1 MPVFV
6 QIDSN
11 PGLHS
16 FTIVGLGDK
25 AIQESIDRIE
35 AAIKH
40 SGFVAPRAKNRRFI
54 INLAPADLKKEGPG
68 YDLPMAIA
76 YLIETKQLASTA
88 SSVLMLGELG
98 LDGELAHTNGVL
110 AATLLAKERGISSV
124 IIPACNLQEAL
135 MVPGIEVYGA
145 TSLSDVV
152 THLGDKVTVPLGAKN
167 SGTKLVTVGTIP
179 SANLAPRGA
188 KLVPSG
194 TIDSAMSPRLSPPH
208 SDMALPEL
216 DDSFA
221 HIRGQFAAKRALV
234 IAAAGGHNVLMTG
247 SPGSGKTLL
256 ARSIVGLLPHLGIDE
271 AIEVAKIRSAAG
283 ILRGNIR
290 TITRPFCSPHHT
302 SSSVSLIGGGTQIRP
317 GQVSLSHRGVLFL
330 DEMPEFAR
338 NVLEALRQPLEDGIV
353 TVSRASGTQTLP
365 AKFML
370 IGAMNPCPCGNA
382 GDATAICSCPLSAI
396 SKYKKKISGPLL
408 DRMDLHIQVSREQV
422 TSEHSVD
429 IASLNEARKAIAKA
443 REIQAKRFEGTKLIT
458 NSEINH
464 KTVARYCQLSPEAE
478 TLLHELVNKRNLSLR
493 AYHKIQKVAR
503 TIADLENSSAIGPS
517 HIAEAVAFRMNE
529 LSS

>member
-16 FTIVGLGDK
+16 FTVVGLGDK

-54 INLAPADLKKEGPG
+54 VNLAPADLKKEGPG

-76 YLIETKQLASTA
+76 YLIETKQIPNPIP
-88 SSVLMLGELG
+88 SVLMIGELG
-98 LDGELAHTNGVL
+98 LDGELAHTNGIL
-110 AATLLAKERGISSV
+110 AATLLAKEQGVSSV
-124 IIPACNLQEAL
+124 IVPACNLQEAL
-135 MVPGIEVYGA
+135 MVPDIEVYGA

-152 THLGDKVTVPLGAKN
+152 THLGDKVTVAHGDKD
-167 SGTKLVTVGTIP
+167 SVTIP

-188 KLVPSG
+188 KLV
-194 TIDSAMSPRLSPPH
+194 TAVTKVSAMSPRLSPPH
-208 SDMALPEL
+208 GDMAPPEL

-221 HIRGQFAAKRALV
+221 HIRGQFTAKRALV

-247 SPGSGKTLL
+247 TPGSGKTLL
-256 ARSIVGLLPHLGIDE
+256 ARSIVGLLPHLGVHE

-382 GDATAICSCPLSAI
+382 GDATSICICTNSAI

-422 TSEHSVD
+422 TSAHSID
-429 IASLNEARKAIAKA
+429 LDGLHQARKAIANA
-443 REIQAKRFEGTKLIT
+443 REIQAKRFEGTKLVT
-458 NSEINH
+458 NSEISH
-464 KTVARYCQLSPEAE
+464 KTITRYCQLSPEAE

-503 TIADLENSSAIGPS
+503 TIADLEGSMAIGPS

-529 LSS
+529 IAS